1 MFNLINSKLT
11 IIFVLVWGLCS
22 CTHTHFYIVRHAEK
36 SSSPTSDPEL
46 TLEGKKRAEK
56 LKEILKTKD
65 IQQIYSTKTVRTLN
79 TAKPLADLN
88 NIEVKIYDAKN
99 QSQFIEELKF
109 SNRNSLIVGH
119 SNTIRYVVNG
129 LSEKE
134 VLSKDLED
142 SEYNFLFHIKKNK
155 KGKPKIAINHF

>member
-22 CTHTHFYIVRHAEK
+22 CTNTHFYIVRHAEK
-36 SSSPTSDPEL
+36 STNPTSDPEL

-56 LKEILKTKD
+56 LKGILKTKD

-79 TAKPLADLN
+79 TAKPLANLIN
-88 NIEVKIYDAKN
+88 LEVKFYDAKN
-99 QSQFIEELKF
+99 QNQFIKELK
-109 SNRNSLIVGH
+109 SSKKNTLVVGH
-119 SNTIRYVVNG
+119 SNTIRYLVNG

-134 VLSKDLED
+134 VLKKDLED

>member
-1 MFNLINSKLT
+1 M
-11 IIFVLVWGLCS
+11 WGLCS
-22 CTHTHFYIVRHAEK
+22 CTCTHFYIVRHAEK
-36 SSSPTSDPEL
+36 STSPASDPEL

-56 LKEILKTKD
+56 LKEILKTKN

-79 TAKPLADLN
+79 TAKPLAELN
-88 NIEVKIYDAKN
+88 NVEVKIYDAKN
-99 QSQFIEELKF
+99 QSQFIEELKI
-109 SNRNSLIVGH
+109 SKKNTLVVGH
-119 SNTIRYVVNG
+119 SNTIRHVVNG

-142 SEYNFLFHIKKNK
+142 SEYNYLFHIKKNK